1 MLLYIIRHGETQ
13 WNVEGRL
20 QGQSETEL
28 NENGIRLAKIT
39 AEGLRD
45 VPFDFGITSPLG
57 RAKMTAQIILGER
70 DVPLYEDARIQ
81 ELSFGSW
88 EGLGCRKENY
98 QIPSEHFG
106 DFYTDP
112 LRFQPADDGETIAQ
126 LCERTKAFYQE
137 LIRKEEYQDKT
148 ILIAS
153 HGCATRAIL
162 QNVYTD
168 NSDFWHGGVP
178 LNCAVNIVEVTEQKS
193 RLLAEDKVYYG
204 REDCVNFYGVDK

>member
-20 QGQSETEL
+20 QGQSETHL
-28 NENGIRLAKIT
+28 NENGIRLAKVT

-45 VPFDFGITSPLG
+45 VPFDLGITSPLE
-57 RAKMTAQIILGER
+57 RARMTAQIILGDR
-70 DVPLYEDARIQ
+70 NVPLYEDDRIQ

-98 QIPSEHFG
+98 QIPSEHFD
-106 DFYTDP
+106 DFYKDP
-112 LRFQPADDGETIAQ
+112 LHFQPAEDGETIMH
-126 LCERTKAFYQE
+126 LCERTREFYQE
-137 LIRKEEYQDKT
+137 LIRREEYQDKT

-168 NSDFWHGGVP
+168 HSDFWHGGVP
-178 LNCAVNIVEVTEQKS
+178 LNCAVNIVEVRDGKS
-193 RLLAEDKVYYG
+193 RLLEEDKVYYG
-204 REDCVNFYGVDK
+204 KEDCVNFYGADK

>member
-20 QGQSETEL
+20 QGQSETHL
-28 NENGIRLAKIT
+28 NENGIRLAKVT

-45 VPFDFGITSPLG
+45 IPFDLGITSPLE
-57 RAKMTAQIILGER
+57 RARMTAQIILGDR
-70 DVPLYEDARIQ
+70 NVPLYEDDRIQ

-98 QIPSEHFG
+98 QIPSEHFD
-106 DFYTDP
+106 DFYKDP
-112 LRFQPADDGETIAQ
+112 LHFQPAEDGETIMH
-126 LCERTKAFYQE
+126 LCERTREFYQE
-137 LIRKEEYQDKT
+137 LIRREEYQDKT

-168 NSDFWHGGVP
+168 HSDFWHGGVP
-178 LNCAVNIVEVTEQKS
+178 LNCAVNIVEVRDGKS
-193 RLLAEDKVYYG
+193 RLLEEDKVYYG
-204 REDCVNFYGVDK
+204 KEDCVNFYGADK

>member
-20 QGQSETEL
+20 QGQSETHL
-28 NENGIRLAKIT
+28 NDNGIRLAKVT

-45 VPFDFGITSPLG
+45 VPFDFGITSPLE
-57 RAKMTAQIILGER
+57 RARMTAQIILGDR
-70 DVPLYEDARIQ
+70 NVPLYEDKRIQ

-98 QIPSEHFG
+98 QIPSEHFE
-106 DFYTDP
+106 DFYKNP
-112 LRFQPADDGETIAQ
+112 MQFRPAEDGETISQ
-126 LCERTKAFYQE
+126 LCERTREFYQE
-137 LIRKEEYQDKT
+137 LIRREEYQEKT

-168 NSDFWHGGVP
+168 HSDFWHGSVP
-178 LNCAVNIVEVTEQKS
+178 LNCAVNIVEVRDGKS
-193 RLLAEDKVYYG
+193 RLLEEDKVYYG
-204 REDCVNFYGVDK
+204 KEDCVNFYGADK